1 MGKMI
6 AAAQFKTHCLRIMA
20 EAERSG
26 ETVVITKRGKPFME
40 MKAVA
45 PDKPTPLFG
54 CLKGSVTWLTDDP
67 IASALDPDWEEKW
80 EGDNPPELY
89 R

>member
-6 AAAQFKTHCLRIMA
+6 GAAEFKAHCLRIME
-20 EAERSG
+20 EANRSG

-40 MKAVA
+40 MKRVA
-45 PDKPTPLFG
+45 PDETTPLFG
-54 CLKGSVTWLTDDP
+54 CMKGSVTWLTDDHTAP
-67 IASALDPDWEEKW
+67 ALDPGWEEEW
-80 EGDNPPELY
+80 EANNPPELY